1 MYGFLRFTF
10 TFYFC
15 CRYFLCQFLSGL
27 FSMGCHR
34 FSRHNIYWSGY
45 MVLRYQCNR
54 VFAKNH
60 KAVQYDICDKWV
72 HIACNN
78 LNTYTYKKLLKDKS
92 PWYCICCLQE
102 ELPQCYSIDSD
113 VLNNSMY
120 RNRIVSPNQK
130 FISGV
135 IKQSKYILWWGN
147 PRKS

>member
-1 MYGFLRFTF
+1 
-10 TFYFC
+10 
-15 CRYFLCQFLSGL
+15 
-27 FSMGCHR
+27 MGCR
-34 FSRHNIYWSGY
+34 RLSRHNIYRSGY
-45 MVLRYQCNR
+45 MIVQFPCLKCNRAVAKNQCNR
-54 VFAKNH
+54 
-60 KAVQYDICDKWV
+60 CDKWV

-102 ELPQCYSIDSD
+102 ELPHCYSIDSD

-135 IKQSKYILWWGN
+135 IKQSKYIL
-147 PRKS
+147 